1 MMRNLKK
8 AGGPVFDR
16 AFYSPREA
24 AELAGV
30 HSSTIMNYI
39 RSGRLYGVRLSERVY
54 RIPVRS
60 LRKLLA
66 PETVRPPRIT
76 IRPFAKVD
84 LKAWERKMARE
95 HRESRS
101 GR

>member
-1 MMRNLKK
+1 MKK
-8 AGGPVFDR
+8 VGSSLFDR
-16 AFYSPREA
+16 PFYSRRQA

-30 HSSTIMNYI
+30 HPSTIMSYI

-66 PETVRPPRIT
+66 PETVRPTRVIE
-76 IRPFAKVD
+76 RPFAKVD
-84 LKAWERKMARE
+84 LEAIERGLARE
-95 HRESRS
+95 HRRD
-101 GR
+101 RRRT

>member
-1 MMRNLKK
+1 MRDLKK
-8 AGGPVFDR
+8 TRAAAFDR
-16 AFYSPREA
+16 PFYSPREA
-24 AELAGV
+24 AELASV
-30 HSSTIMNYI
+30 HPSTIMNYI

-76 IRPFAKVD
+76 VRPFAKVD

-95 HRESRS
+95 HLQGTRR
-101 GR
+101 R

>member
-1 MMRNLKK
+1 M
-8 AGGPVFDR
+8 AGFDR
-16 AFYSPREA
+16 PFYSPREA
-24 AELAGV
+24 AQLAGV
-30 HSSTIMNYI
+30 HPSTIMSYI

-76 IRPFAKVD
+76 VRPFAKVD
-84 LKAWERKMARE
+84 PKAWERKMARE
-95 HRESRS
+95 HREGSR
-101 GR
+101 RR